1 MNWRLKIVLTAVFS
15 LVVTS
20 TQAQDLG
27 ALEVGTS
34 INYTSPS
41 GDLDIDANPQVNGE
55 WFLRYNFPYRISL
68 RASVAQ
74 NFKYTTADDAWDLYA
89 SSKAAL
95 GLEYHFKDINIYNHR
110 SQFSPYMMI
119 GFSYQFNYRYSEDI
133 QVKKDIW
140 DQLLDSNFTKYTLG
154 DDEIDATGGFVE
166 IETGDGTIVTVEE
179 QVMRFYQKGLSDVL
193 RDGGLK
199 QLGIIVS
206 FGVKYKVASFLIIS
220 AELSAVYLGSDEY
233 DRERL
238 QQSEDLSGS
247 DLTFNNKSGNDWYL
261 NPNLTITIPLIT
273 FAPKF

>member
-55 WFLRYNFPYRISL
+55 WFLRYNFPYRVSL

-133 QVKKDIW
+133 QEKKNIW
-140 DQLLDSNFTKYTLG
+140 DRDSDAGFRNDENEPFT
-154 DDEIDATGGFVE
+154 
-166 IETGDGTIVTVEE
+166 EE
-179 QVMRFYQKGLSDVL
+179 QIINLKKGLSDVL

-199 QLGIIVS
+199 QLGIIGS

-247 DLTFNNKSGNDWYL
+247 DMIFNSKSGNDWYL